1 MNDAAGTTASPAE
14 SPGTTAS
21 PSSPDGSSAKLYG
34 LLAEFQTPGAI
45 LSAAKKVHEAGYK
58 WWDCCTPFPVHG
70 LDKAMGIRPTILP
83 WLALGAGITGGMI
96 GMLLQW
102 FTNATNLEIWGGPV
116 WVTGYAYLVSGK
128 PFASVPTWIPVM
140 FELTILFAAVGTV
153 IFLMLLNNLPK
164 LYHPCFNN
172 ERFLRVTDDRFFI
185 IIEAK
190 DPKFFRAKT
199 EELLSSL
206 GASTVEE
213 VQA

>member
-1 MNDAAGTTASPAE
+1 MNDAAGTTAAPAQ

-21 PSSPDGSSAKLYG
+21 PSSGDGSPAKLYG
-34 LLAEFQTPGAI
+34 LLAEFQTPAAI

-58 WWDCCTPFPVHG
+58 WWDCCTPFMVHG

-83 WLALGAGITGGMI
+83 WLVLGAGITGGTL

-116 WVTGYAYLVSGK
+116 WVTGYAFLVSGK

-140 FELTILFAAVGTV
+140 FELTVLLAAIGAVV
-153 IFLMLLNNLPK
+153 FLMLLNKLPQ

-172 ERFLRVTDDRFFI
+172 ERFARVTDDRFFI

-190 DPKFFRAKT
+190 DPKFYRAKT
-199 EELLSSL
+199 EQLLSSL

>member
-1 MNDAAGTTASPAE
+1 VNDAAGTTASPAQ
-14 SPGTTAS
+14 SPGPTAL

>member
-1 MNDAAGTTASPAE
+1 MNDAAGTTAAPAQSPHTA
-14 SPGTTAS
+14 AS
-21 PSSPDGSSAKLYG
+21 PSSGDGSSQKLYG
-34 LLAEFQTPGAI
+34 LLGEFQTPGAI

-83 WLALGAGITGGMI
+83 WLVLGAGITGGTM

-116 WVTGYAYLVSGK
+116 WVTGYAFLVSGK

-140 FELTILFAAVGTV
+140 FELTILLAAVGAV
-153 IFLMLLNNLPK
+153 VFLMLLNNLPQ

-190 DPKFFRAKT
+190 DPKFYRAKT
-199 EELLSSL
+199 EQLLSSL